1 MLIEWTTW
9 KKDNFLETYNFST
22 LNQEEIEIVSRSV
35 SSTEIKIVMKKS
47 PLKQNSKARGCHRQ
61 ILSNI

>member
-35 SSTEIKIVMKKS
+35 SSTEIKTVIKNL
-47 PLKQNSKARGCHRQ
+47 P
-61 ILSNI
+61 